1 MSKIAVIGLVGES
14 VFLSLERHQAV
25 GETAHASSIHREW
38 GGKGY
43 NQAVAAARFGA
54 EVSFLGA
61 VGREDVARV
70 LLDARENG
78 ITPFL
83 IGKDVPSAYGVIT
96 TDSEGANRV
105 TVFGGAALSVS
116 DVESFREEIE
126 SCDALLISNEVPE
139 CVNIRAVEIAK
150 AAGRLVIYNPAP
162 ARETSSYLY
171 ETCDLLTPNEFEAR
185 SLPDGLPLVI
195 TLGAE
200 GCYVKSRDMIIPP
213 FKPERVVD
221 TTGAGDTFNGVL
233 TVMLAGGEDIADACR
248 VANAAAALEVSKR
261 FVIPSIPTGAEIRN
275 FMGKQ

>member
-1 MSKIAVIGLVGES
+1 MCSSDLES
-14 VFLSLERHQAV
+14 VFLGLERHQAV

-61 VGREDVARV
+61 VGGEDVARV
-70 LLDARENG
+70 EIDARENG

-83 IGKDVPSAYGVIT
+83 SAKDIPSAYGVIT

-105 TVFGGAALSVS
+105 TVYGGAVLSVS
-116 DVESFREEIE
+116 DVEKFRKEIE
-126 SCDALLISNEVPE
+126 NCDVLLISNEVPE

-150 AAGRLVIYNPAP
+150 ESGRLVIYNPAP
-162 ARETSSYLY
+162 ARESSSYLY
-171 ETCDLLTPNEFEAR
+171 EACDLLTPNEFEAR
-185 SLPDGLPLVI
+185 SLPEGLPLVI

-200 GCYVKSRDMIIPP
+200 GCYIKERDLIVPP
-213 FKPERVVD
+213 FKPECVVD

-233 TVMLAGGEDIADACR
+233 AVMLARGADIADACKA
-248 VANAAAALEVSKR
+248 ANAAAALEVSKR
-261 FVIPSIPTGAEIRN
+261 FVIPAIPSGEDIRN
-275 FMGKQ
+275 FMGNC